1 MLWEDDPRTAYVI
14 ATVFRRAWA
23 MNSVL
28 PGKAVTGIDPAELA
42 ALDARASITS
52 DRDAVGLGLSAL
64 DRYLAAELD

>member
-1 MLWEDDPRTAYVI
+1 
-14 ATVFRRAWA
+14 

-42 ALDARASITS
+42 ALERTRVHHVRSQ
-52 DRDAVGLGLSAL
+52 AVGLGLSAL

>member
-1 MLWEDDPRTAYVI
+1 
-14 ATVFRRAWA
+14 

-42 ALDARASITS
+42 ALDARVSITS